1 MKIKKG
7 DIPHVQDGWKYET
20 YINGLQIGTY
30 ACQGE
35 LLVDAE
41 ELIGQPVSFKEDAS
55 ISEKTVL
62 HDQNGNEEV
71 LPENLEQITKT
82 NRNSV
87 HGNPEAPYR
96 FSFEN
101 CSQYLIRAEKIQ
113 HISWG

>member
-55 ISEKTVL
+55 IS
-62 HDQNGNEEV
+62 
-71 LPENLEQITKT
+71 
-82 NRNSV
+82 
-87 HGNPEAPYR
+87 
-96 FSFEN
+96 
-101 CSQYLIRAEKIQ
+101 
-113 HISWG
+113 